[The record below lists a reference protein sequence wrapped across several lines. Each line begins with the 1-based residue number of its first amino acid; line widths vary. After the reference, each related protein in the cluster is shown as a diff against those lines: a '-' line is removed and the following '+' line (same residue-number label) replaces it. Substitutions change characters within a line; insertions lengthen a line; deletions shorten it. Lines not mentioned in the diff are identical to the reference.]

1 MTKKTET
8 KQSFFGFQQV
18 DEENKKKMVEEI
30 FDTVSSDYDLMNDIL
45 SLGAHRLWKRAAVN
59 SCKLRPNYKVLDLA
73 GGTGDMVKLMSS
85 KVGEKGLI
93 ILSDINKK
101 MLETGRDNIIDKGI
115 NNVISVLLD
124 AEELPFK
131 ENSFDVISI
140 AFGLRN
146 LSNKQRS
153 LESVLHCLKPG
164 GEFVILEFSKPTND
178 YIRELYDLYSYEIL
192 PKVGE
197 IVANSEES
205 YRYLAE
211 SIRMH
216 PNQEELLK
224 LMQDTGYTSC
234 QYENL
239 SNGIVAIHKGIKPK

>member
-1 MTKKTET
+1 MTKKTES

-45 SLGAHRLWKRAAVN
+45 SLRAHRLWKRAAVN

-85 KVGEKGLI
+85 KVGKKGLI

-140 AFGLRN
+140 AFGLIN

-153 LESVLHCLKPG
+153 LE
-164 GEFVILEFSKPTND
+164 
-178 YIRELYDLYSYEIL
+178 
-192 PKVGE
+192 
-197 IVANSEES
+197 
-205 YRYLAE
+205 
-211 SIRMH
+211 
-216 PNQEELLK
+216 
-224 LMQDTGYTSC
+224 
-234 QYENL
+234 
-239 SNGIVAIHKGIKPK
+239 

>member
-1 MTKKTET
+1 MTKKTES

-73 GGTGDMVKLMSS
+73 CGTGDMVKLMSS
-85 KVGEKGLI
+85 KVGKKGLI

-153 LESVLHCLKPG
+153 LESVLHCLNFHIDTKC
-164 GEFVILEFSKPTND
+164 SQ
-178 YIRELYDLYSYEIL
+178 
-192 PKVGE
+192 
-197 IVANSEES
+197 
-205 YRYLAE
+205 YLA
-211 SIRMH
+211 
-216 PNQEELLK
+216 
-224 LMQDTGYTSC
+224 
-234 QYENL
+234 
-239 SNGIVAIHKGIKPK
+239 

>member
-1 MTKKTET
+1 MTKKTES

-85 KVGEKGLI
+85 KVGKKGLI

-131 ENSFDVISI
+131 ENSFDV
-140 AFGLRN
+140 G
-146 LSNKQRS
+146 
-153 LESVLHCLKPG
+153 ES
-164 GEFVILEFSKPTND
+164 FD
-178 YIRELYDLYSYEIL
+178 
-192 PKVGE
+192 
-197 IVANSEES
+197 
-205 YRYLAE
+205 
-211 SIRMH
+211 
-216 PNQEELLK
+216 
-224 LMQDTGYTSC
+224 
-234 QYENL
+234 
-239 SNGIVAIHKGIKPK
+239 

>member
-1 MTKKTET
+1 MTKET
-8 KQSFFGFQQV
+8 KTKESFFGFHRV
-18 DEENKKKMVEEI
+18 DARSKKKMVEEV
-30 FDTVSSDYDLMNDIL
+30 FDTVSADYDLMNDIL
-45 SLGAHRLWKRAAVN
+45 SLGVHRLWKRAAVN

-73 GGTGDMVKLMSS
+73 GGTGDMVRLMSS
-85 KVGEKGLI
+85 KIDKGGLI
-93 ILSDINKK
+93 VLSDINKK
-101 MLETGRDNIIDKGI
+101 MLETGRDNLIDEGI

-146 LSNKQRS
+146 LSNKKKS
-153 LESVLHCLKPG
+153 LESVLRCLKPG
-164 GEFVILEFSKPTND
+164 GEFVILEFSKPTNH
-178 YIRELYDLYSYEIL
+178 YIRELYDLYSYEVL
-192 PKVGE
+192 PKLGE

-224 LMQDTGYTSC
+224 LMEDSGYTSC